1 MSFGL
6 NEKEDFIMKKA
17 VSYILLLAWICVSIP
32 ISSGYR
38 FINKIAPTKRDKL
51 DLVLVGALIGVGYA
65 MIWLIMAVVASL

>member
-1 MSFGL
+1 
-6 NEKEDFIMKKA
+6 MKKA

-38 FINKIAPTKRDKL
+38 FINKIARTKRDKL